1 MDREEALQKIRENVF
16 SRNLIDHM
24 IATEAIMKGLA
35 NRLGQDEEKWALA
48 GLLHDIDYE
57 QTADDPE
64 SHSLIGAEMLEQ
76 MGIDEEITYA
86 VKVHNEIHG
95 LPRKSL
101 LDKALYAA
109 DPLSGLITAV
119 AMVMPSKKLQDVKVS
134 SIKKKFKDKAFARG
148 ANREQILSCEELGL
162 TLDEFFEIALEEM
175 KKVADELGL

>member
-1 MDREEALQKIRENVF
+1 MNRKEALQKVQENVF

-24 IATEAIMKGLA
+24 IATEAIMRGLA
-35 NRLGQDEEKWALA
+35 RRLGQDEEKWALT

-57 QTADDPE
+57 QTADNPE
-64 SHSLIGAEMLEQ
+64 AHSLIGAEMLEK
-76 MGIDEEITYA
+76 MGLDDELTYA

-95 LPRKSL
+95 LPRISL

-119 AMVMPSKKLQDVKVS
+119 AMVMPSKKLEDVKVS

-148 ANREQILSCEELGL
+148 ANREQIQSCEELGL
-162 TLDEFFEIALEEM
+162 TMDEFFEIALEEM
-175 KKVADELGL
+175 KKIAGEIGL